1 MAGHSKWANIQH
13 RKGRQDA
20 ARSKLFSK
28 LAKEI
33 TVAAKMGDP
42 DPDKNPR
49 LRLAVKEAK
58 GQSVPK
64 DVIERAIKKAIGGDA
79 ENYDEIRYEG
89 YGPNGVAVIVETMT
103 DNKNR
108 TASTV
113 RSTFSKNGGNLGETG
128 SVGFMFERKGEVV
141 YPATVGDA
149 DDVMM
154 AAIEAGAED
163 VDSSEDGHI
172 VYCADT
178 DLNDVSN
185 ALEAELGESES
196 TKLIWKPTTTTE
208 LGLEDMQ
215 KLMKL
220 VDALEDDDDVQRVTT
235 NFEASDRLWRS
246 FKVGFSSEIKSRLL
260 GRLFLLALCNHASR
274 KQFISMRIPKGTA
287 VGVEI
292 AVDEALIHQLLLEE
306 LLVLQTFNVGFG
318 EWHQLF
324 EIQPIAVETQF
335 CARTKRPVGA
345 RHKGQQTAGAAFH
358 CDACIQTILQ
368 NAFGEGARFIEVAT
382 GAVQSD
388 LTQIAGVGQHRF
400 KFAHHARG
408 HDAIIG
414 QYTAIQGHMY
424 AESFWRGAGF

>member
-28 LAKEI
+28 LSKEI

-58 GQSVPK
+58 SNSVPK
-64 DVIERAIKKAIGGDA
+64 DVIDRAIKKSVAGEGD
-79 ENYDEIRYEG
+79 EYEEIRYEG

-103 DNKNR
+103 DNRNR

-128 SVGFMFERKGEVV
+128 SVGFMFDRKGEVV
-141 YPATVGDA
+141 YQAHAGDA
-149 DDVMM
+149 DTIFE

-163 VDSSEDGHI
+163 VESSDDGHI
-172 VYCADT
+172 IWCADT

-185 ALEAELGESES
+185 ALEEALGESES
-196 TKLIWKPTTTTE
+196 TKLVWKPTTTTE

-235 NFEASDRLWRS
+235 NFEA
-246 FKVGFSSEIKSRLL
+246 
-260 GRLFLLALCNHASR
+260 
-274 KQFISMRIPKGTA
+274 T
-287 VGVEI
+287 
-292 AVDEALIHQLLLEE
+292 DEVMAQL
-306 LLVLQTFNVGFG
+306 
-318 EWHQLF
+318 
-324 EIQPIAVETQF
+324 
-335 CARTKRPVGA
+335 
-345 RHKGQQTAGAAFH
+345 
-358 CDACIQTILQ
+358 
-368 NAFGEGARFIEVAT
+368 
-382 GAVQSD
+382 
-388 LTQIAGVGQHRF
+388 
-400 KFAHHARG
+400 
-408 HDAIIG
+408 
-414 QYTAIQGHMY
+414 
-424 AESFWRGAGF
+424 